1 MFKRT
6 LTIALTA
13 GAVLLFGGV
22 VIAGARSVDN
32 KPAPAF
38 VPASVTDSTIA
49 APATTGATVATTP
62 ATVPT
67 SRPPATTA
75 TSVPA
80 GQPRATTVSTVP
92 TSTPTSQPRTTV
104 TSVSTSVPGSTTV
117 VTIDDHG
124 GDRPRDDR
132 SGSGSGRSGGSDD
145 D

>member
-6 LTIALTA
+6 FAIALTA

-22 VIAGARSVDN
+22 VIAGAQSVDN

-38 VPASVTDSTIA
+38 VPETLP
-49 APATTGATVATTP
+49 PATTAVTAAVASTP
-62 ATVPT
+62 PPVPT
-67 SRPPATTA
+67 SQPPATTA
-75 TSVPA
+75 TSVATSVPTS
-80 GQPRATTVSTVP
+80 QPRATTVSSAP

-124 GDRPRDDR
+124 GDRR
-132 SGSGSGRSGGSDD
+132 GSGSGRSGGSDD